1 MNNESHESNAAW
13 GLVEPFD
20 IDGEGLDGIRAQECF
35 ALGVEWQIFRSR
47 LQNGRPFTT
56 LVLANNSARLTKLA
70 ERSQRFVESRPASDG
85 WAELTVGGYRV

>member
-1 MNNESHESNAAW
+1 MSSENQESEAIW

-20 IDGEGLDGIRAQECF
+20 TDRGELEGIPPRECF
-35 ALGVEWQIFRSR
+35 ALGVEWQIFRLR
-47 LQNGRPFTT
+47 LRMGNPFTT
-56 LVLANNSARLTKLA
+56 LVLANNAIRLTKLA